1 MRVLL
6 SLLLILG
13 FQTSVFSQNEFAVW
27 SEIGVKGEFTKKIK
41 WSADLNG
48 RFAKGKIETFFPS
61 IGLEYKLAKWFRPSI
76 DYRLVIDQNK
86 YGNYKLSNRVNING
100 EFKKSV
106 KRFTF
111 EARLRYQYSFNSVRA
126 ADYDSE
132 FDQAIR
138 LKPEIEYDIKG
149 SIFNPVIGAEF
160 FYNPSYNPN
169 GFEFTK
175 IRFTIGT
182 KLELDG
188 PHSLSFKYQLDKK
201 TDSYSIGAR
210 HVLSVSYAYKIN

>member
-1 MRVLL
+1 
-6 SLLLILG
+6 
-13 FQTSVFSQNEFAVW
+13 
-27 SEIGVKGEFTKKIK
+27 
-41 WSADLNG
+41 
-48 RFAKGKIETFFPS
+48 
-61 IGLEYKLAKWFRPSI
+61 
-76 DYRLVIDQNK
+76 
-86 YGNYKLSNRVNING
+86 
-100 EFKKSV
+100 
-106 KRFTF
+106 
-111 EARLRYQYSFNSVRA
+111 LRYQYSFNSVRA

-188 PHSLSFKYQLDKK
+188 PRSLSFKYQLDKK

-210 HVLSVSYAYKIN
+210 HVLSVSYAYNIN